1 MRETNKLVKFI
12 KSIENSNRSIFEDKS
27 KTGLA
32 FTDDI
37 KLVNSE
43 PLKDTLVIQKEVKKT
58 IDAIAE
64 TEVKQTELFKDSV
77 KVGSKVKVKYLNNGN
92 DIKVQIVEKEIN
104 KSEKSN
110 GIQKVNIKKSLAI
123 ALLGKSVGETVKIGN
138 LDNYVEIL
146 EIVN

>member
-1 MRETNKLVKFI
+1 
-12 KSIENSNRSIFEDKS
+12 
-27 KTGLA
+27 
-32 FTDDI
+32 
-37 KLVNSE
+37 
-43 PLKDTLVIQKEVKKT
+43 TLVIQKGVKET
-58 IDAIAE
+58 IDVSAE
-64 TEVKQTELFKDSV
+64 TEVKQTEVFKDSV
-77 KVGSKVKVKYLNNGN
+77 KVASKVKVKYLNNGN

-110 GIQKVNIKKSLAI
+110 GIQKVNIKKPLVI